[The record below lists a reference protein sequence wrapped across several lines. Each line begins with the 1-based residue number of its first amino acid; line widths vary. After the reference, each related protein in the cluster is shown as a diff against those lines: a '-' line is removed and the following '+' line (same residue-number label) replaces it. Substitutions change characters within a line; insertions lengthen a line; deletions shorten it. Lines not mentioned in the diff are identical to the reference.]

1 MVTPLGGETWNIGN
15 SGSSEQQNMAW
26 QWIKGAQVPSVMKH
40 ITGLMYYLPTKPAVT
55 AQYLK
60 GGPEYT
66 VFAHETATSRS
77 RTTQYGANYPKVS
90 QAIWTAIQSAITGTA
105 SAQSALTT
113 AQGTV
118 SGVQQVSSGG

>member
-1 MVTPLGGETWNIGN
+1 
-15 SGSSEQQNMAW
+15 
-26 QWIKGAQVPSVMKH
+26 
-40 ITGLMYYLPTKPAVT
+40 VT

-105 SAQSALTT
+105 SSAAALNT

-118 SGVQQVSSGG
+118 SGVQEVTGAGG